1 MNPLYF
7 LFPEIFTFAT
17 APGTLIPGEPNV
29 NPKSSFVII
38 CGFEDGK
45 PCKTPSKSQ
54 LPAPEEYA
62 QTSWF
67 PIDVKIIVIAN
78 DNENSNQRLRG
89 RRNATMMASFFFFL
103 LLLFV
108 FFLLPSG

>member
-78 DNENSNQRLRG
+78 DNENSNHDDEYDDRETQKTPLG
-89 RRNATMMASFFFFL
+89 RRL
-103 LLLFV
+103 LLV